1 MKHIYEDPQTLSYL
15 SHQQQ
20 NQVVMIRYF
29 FHELGQALEK
39 QFRGFL
45 STVLFQLIES
55 FQDIA
60 AEAIPVFKR
69 ECNGKRPSTG
79 WICSEKG
86 LKEIFRNI
94 NKRDQTRRTVCL
106 FVDGIDECEGNQ
118 RSHVQFLTSWLA
130 IRGPFVLKIC
140 LASRPLLEID
150 IRLAAY
156 PGLKI
161 HDWTRNDI
169 SAYVIDRLNRS
180 ATVLQQ
186 HSGGP
191 QTPIQPSLI
200 DNIVRNASGVFL
212 WVALVVDEL
221 IIGLEEG
228 DDEFELQKRLD
239 ALPPDLEDLYA
250 RILDKVSVHNLHD
263 TINYFSLLMAATFQ
277 VTTTSYLGLLHFT
290 LATRS
295 PQEALFIPVRANPSS
310 EEFVGLCKQMV
321 RRLQNRCRS
330 LVQVIPAEEDKVKGV
345 NTRTSAEKLFESSVL
360 FIHRTVREYLS
371 KTEVDTSLRSKVDPK
386 LLQDPHVHIM
396 ASCLRLLKTATPWP
410 TWPLEAI
417 HFGVVQS
424 EVVQSEFEDQRFW
437 WTARGLNKASF
448 LLEEFTIRAVF
459 AEDTTSSAQT
469 KHIDELDRVLCRV
482 HPHWSGDWYKI
493 SGKENI
499 SEREIDMLALAA
511 YWNLTLY
518 MKEKLVTKNFK
529 ARLKSARPL
538 LQTVFDYPAGD
549 SLCLPMTTLLLE
561 HGAQPNEMW
570 NGISIWEDALKF
582 CVFDVLDGGEY
593 PENWKSVF
601 VLMLQHGADANQVV
615 TLKNGF
621 STALISTIQKL
632 TLGESLKEWSLEDEA
647 LIRTF
652 LDSGANPDA
661 MDSDGDSARSLAT
674 LSSCNPRVLEIISN
688 FQPTLLGRKRRHS
701 RLSDE

>member
-1 MKHIYEDPQTLSYL
+1 VDSLKWVWIKDSTGPGFVKWLSEGQGLFWISGKPGSGKSTLMKHIYGDPQTLSYL

-55 FQDIA
+55 FEDIA
-60 AEAIPVFKR
+60 PEAIPIFKR

-106 FVDGIDECEGNQ
+106 FIDGLDECDGDQ
-118 RSHVQFLTSWLA
+118 RSHIQFLTSWLA

-156 PGLKI
+156 PGLRI

-180 ATVLQQ
+180 ATLLQQ
-186 HSGGP
+186 HSEGP
-191 QTPIQPSLI
+191 QTLIQPSLI
-200 DNIVRNASGVFL
+200 DSIVRNASGVFL
-212 WVALVVDEL
+212 WVALVDEL

-228 DDEFELQKRLD
+228 DAEFELQKRLD
-239 ALPPDLEDLYA
+239 ALPRDLKDLYA

-277 VTTTSYLGLLHFT
+277 VATTNYLGLLHFT

-295 PQEALFIPVRANPSS
+295 PQEALFIPVRADPSS

-330 LVQVIPAEEDKVKGV
+330 LVQVIPARENKKEGV
-345 NTRTSAEKLFESSVL
+345 DTRTSAKKLFESSMV
-360 FIHRTVREYLS
+360 FIHRTVKEYLR
-371 KTEVDTSLRSKVDPK
+371 KPEVNTSLRSKVDPK

-396 ASCLRLLKTATPWP
+396 ASCLRLLKTDIPWP
-410 TWPLEAI
+410 IWPLEAI
-417 HFGVVQS
+417 HS
-424 EVVQSEFEDQRFW
+424 EVVQSKSDTQDSW
-437 WTARGLNKASF
+437 WEERSLDKAAF
-448 LLEEFTIRAVF
+448 LLDEIISRAIS
-459 AEDTTSSAQT
+459 AEYSTSSAQT
-469 KHIDELDRVLCRV
+469 KHLDELDRVLCRV
-482 HPHWSGDWYKI
+482 HPHWAGNWYQN
-493 SGKENI
+493 SGKENV
-499 SEREIDMLALAA
+499 SEHEIDMLAIAA
-511 YWNLTLY
+511 RRNLILY
-518 MKEKLVTKNFK
+518 VKGKLVTEDFK
-529 ARLKSARPL
+529 ARRKSARPL
-538 LQTVFDYPAGD
+538 LQAVFDVQEEY
-549 SLCLPMTTLLLE
+549 LLYLPMTKLLLG
-561 HGAQPNEMW
+561 HGAQTNEIR
-570 NGISIWEDALKF
+570 NGVSIWENVLLLCLLEPGPA
-582 CVFDVLDGGEY
+582 DVDY
-593 PENWKSVF
+593 PENWRSVF
-601 VLMLQHGADANQVV
+601 VLMLQHGADANLVV
-615 TLKNGF
+615 AKYDGF
-621 STALISTIQKL
+621 STALILTIQKL
-632 TLGESLKEWSLEDEA
+632 TPGGSLEE
-647 LIRTF
+647 
-652 LDSGANPDA
+652 
-661 MDSDGDSARSLAT
+661 
-674 LSSCNPRVLEIISN
+674 
-688 FQPTLLGRKRRHS
+688 
-701 RLSDE
+701 